1 LEEPFGFLQ
10 NREIYDMLSITQETL
25 HSIKKKNIKVIILK
39 LDFFKAY
46 DRVDWTF
53 LHLILIQLGMNLI
66 TINLIMGCIQTT
78 SFVVLINGSPYIF
91 FKALRGLRQACTLS
105 PFPFLIIA
113 EALRRISRKPR

>member
-1 LEEPFGFLQ
+1 MLSEVIGEEPFGFLQ

-53 LHLILIQLGMNLI
+53 VHLVLIQLGMNLI
-66 TINLIMGCIQTT
+66 TILD
-78 SFVVLINGSPYIF
+78 
-91 FKALRGLRQACTLS
+91 RGMYPKHILCS
-105 PFPFLIIA
+105 
-113 EALRRISRKPR
+113 SY